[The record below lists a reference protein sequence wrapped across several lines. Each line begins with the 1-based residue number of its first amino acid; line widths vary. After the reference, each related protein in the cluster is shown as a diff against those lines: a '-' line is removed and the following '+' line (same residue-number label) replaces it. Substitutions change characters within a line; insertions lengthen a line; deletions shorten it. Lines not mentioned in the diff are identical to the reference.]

1 MRYNT
6 TIQANT
12 VIRLKCALQYNN
24 VTKIYSVRTK
34 CLSASNILFLNQN
47 TTIHIIILYMKGLAE
62 INIETKS
69 DKFQKQHVT

>member
-24 VTKIYSVRTK
+24 VTKIYKVPVGFQHP
-34 CLSASNILFLNQN
+34 FLNQN
-47 TTIHIIILYMKGLAE
+47 TIMHIIILYMKGLAE
-62 INIETKS
+62 IDTINEIN
-69 DKFQKQHVT
+69 